1 MSLLSELKIVIEA
14 VGLPVET
21 GVFSDEPPD
30 EYVVVTPLADTYE
43 LHADNLPEYETQE
56 ARLSLFSRGNYLKRK
71 KQLSKALLSADF
83 TITDRRYIG
92 HEDDTGYH
100 HYAIDVAKTYETEN
114 EIWLPL
120 ALINFSIQKSRK
132 MRMATRPTPLR
143 HPLRKP

>member
-21 GVFSDEPPD
+21 GVFSGEPPE
-30 EYVVVTPLADTYE
+30 EYVVATPLVDTYE
-43 LHADNLPEYETQE
+43 LHADNLPGYETQE

-71 KQLSKALLSADF
+71 KQLSKALLAADF

-100 HYAIDVAKTYETEN
+100 HYAIDVAKLYRLEE
-114 EIWLPL
+114 
-120 ALINFSIQKSRK
+120 
-132 MRMATRPTPLR
+132 
-143 HPLRKP
+143 